1 MSQNTANEQAEL
13 GAFDT
18 ESTET
23 EDTESDEPVVTH
35 NETANSNTAGES
47 TPESDCDSSSEP
59 DEESLSQKDLS
70 EVTVW
75 DTDNIVTVDGAS
87 ILHPRSG
94 DFRSLTGSTGISK
107 HRVKLVIDG
116 VDAYLQENDCRQID
130 VPKYYSGFD
139 DFEPVI
145 TKRTAASNDGA
156 LGIHGPDLENV
167 IRYIA
172 GKGGFSH
179 GNLSVF
185 VGAQHH
191 YLVTYENESFL
202 VYVDDV
208 SYPADSDFNATS
220 RHVNGFDIPED
231 DDLVAAGLKPFIEAV
246 ETHHDMTVTG
256 HDELITYIQ
265 VRGTHLKRIAR
276 STQVKSDITGEFEY
290 ETEFGEVYSGEITED
305 DIESEIGDE
314 QRGRHVVG
322 YTKSVEDPRTSS
334 RASMSGRVKV
344 SVNTYQLLK
353 RDTDTGYV
361 RFEIRS
367 RADTVARFK
376 PEEKDYDPIN
386 DPLE

>member
-59 DEESLSQKDLS
+59 DEESLSKKDLS

-256 HDELITYIQ
+256 HDELVGSSHRFT
-265 VRGTHLKRIAR
+265 VA
-276 STQVKSDITGEFEY
+276 
-290 ETEFGEVYSGEITED
+290 D
-305 DIESEIGDE
+305 DD
-314 QRGRHVVG
+314 V
-322 YTKSVEDPRTSS
+322 TSS
-334 RASMSGRVKV
+334 RA
-344 SVNTYQLLK
+344 
-353 RDTDTGYV
+353 
-361 RFEIRS
+361 
-367 RADTVARFK
+367 
-376 PEEKDYDPIN
+376 
-386 DPLE
+386 